1 MNESSGCFIVT
12 DSNEG
17 NKATVIEVA
26 SLSADDCESQR
37 ILVKGPSKASF
48 AFIRAIIIALRSGL
62 IFSGSVRVEIDNS
75 FVIGAFTIEG
85 LA

>member
-1 MNESSGCFIVT
+1 MNESSDCFIVT

-17 NKATVIEVA
+17 NKATIIEVA

-37 ILVKGPSKASF
+37 ILIKGPSKASF
-48 AFIRAIIIALRSGL
+48 AFIIAIIAIRCGL